1 MVFSL
6 VLGFNHTFW
15 VVASFKPHTLNS
27 QALMIKKN
35 NKKLIFYLKEY
46 QHDLTTLWKGHF
58 LFPRNVAWTLS
69 AHWCRATRIKH
80 LIFISMFS
88 SLTTSASQLCI
99 LRTPKIAEITVRV
112 TGRQFTCFLHASRAD
127 CRFARS
133 TSPVT
138 VFPRGHTAMTCYW
151 EATISITKLKVS
163 F

>member
-27 QALMIKKN
+27 QALMIKK
-35 NKKLIFYLKEY
+35 KQQKTYLLLKGVPTRF
-46 QHDLTTLWKGHF
+46 DDIMKGTLF
-58 LFPRNVAWTLS
+58 VSSERSMNTLCTLVS
-69 AHWCRATRIKH
+69 GNTYKTSY
-80 LIFISMFS
+80 LLMFS

-127 CRFARS
+127 SRFARS

-138 VFPRGHTAMTCYW
+138 VFPRGHTAMTCY
-151 EATISITKLKVS
+151 
-163 F
+163 